1 MCALCVRRTR
11 WSTRSKVVQFLSL
24 RNRRDRPDITGQR
37 RPLGPDNHDFAQLCS
52 SCKTLSESCAK
63 LAKPH
68 LARNDIV
75 ASPFST
81 ERPTQQP
88 MEALAESR
96 DNRAAMFSSDSG
108 AAERIIALERRE
120 ASSKPLWFGEPLE
133 KQKTAADMGFT
144 VPVLLRA
151 LRRAMYA
158 QDVFEVPGCFEHK
171 RSLHKATKNA
181 LRHRLAAGEDPFV
194 VCKPTLPVELL
205 TSLLKDWLY
214 ELPGGLWGQE
224 LVSEC
229 QSWTLVACTPSN
241 RKVAASKGNANLLQL
256 MEKTLGEKAD
266 VSIDKVTRVAPLL
279 DAMDPRRRE
288 VRAKQ
293 CVLFAQA
300 TPTSHSS
307 QPHISYPSR
316 SGIALAARDAGP
328 GGGV

>member
-1 MCALCVRRTR
+1 MRRMR
-11 WSTRSKVVQFLSL
+11 WSTRSKVVQLKVP
-24 RNRRDRPDITGQR
+24 NRELARDSHRTAEASWVRQPRLCTV
-37 RPLGPDNHDFAQLCS
+37 CS
-52 SCKTLSESCAK
+52 SCKTLSDVSCAK

-75 ASPFST
+75 SSPFST

-224 LVSEC
+224 LASEC
-229 QSWTLVACTPSN
+229 RSWTRVACTPMS
-241 RKVAASKGNANLLQL
+241 RKVAANKGNANLLQL

-288 VRAKQ
+288 VRAK
-293 CVLFAQA
+293 
-300 TPTSHSS
+300 
-307 QPHISYPSR
+307 
-316 SGIALAARDAGP
+316 
-328 GGGV
+328 

>member
-1 MCALCVRRTR
+1 MPAKAHLALAWRNDIRDSSSMLQGPPRQGPTPAACAPEALAEEAVAACVRRP
-11 WSTRSKVVQFLSL
+11 LSSM
-24 RNRRDRPDITGQR
+24 RT
-37 RPLGPDNHDFAQLCS
+37 
-52 SCKTLSESCAK
+52 
-63 LAKPH
+63 
-68 LARNDIV
+68 
-75 ASPFST
+75 
-81 ERPTQQP
+81 
-88 MEALAESR
+88 EALAESR
-96 DNRAAMFSSDSG
+96 DNRAAMFSSDSP
-108 AAERIIALERRE
+108 AERIRELERRE
-120 ASSKPLWFGEPLE
+120 ASSKPRWFGEPLE

-158 QDVFEVPGCFEHK
+158 QDVFEVPGCFQNK
-171 RSLHKATKNA
+171 RSLYKANKNA
-181 LRHRLAAGEDPFV
+181 LRQRLAAGEDPFV

-266 VSIDKVTRVAPLL
+266 VSIDMVERVAPLL
-279 DAMDPRRRE
+279 DAMEPRRRE

-293 CVLFAQA
+293 CVLFAKA

-328 GGGV
+328 GGRV